1 MKTLQTD
8 DRWGQHMTSRDDF
21 TEDEWA
27 LVLRLPGLVL
37 GACALADGRNVV
49 ALMKEA
55 SAGGSTLTEEVAKYP
70 GNPIIAS
77 FTDGSMNAPDTKS
90 TEEAVT
96 MMMAEVAEGFALV
109 RTKATAQEASE
120 VAAVLT
126 AVATA
131 VVGAA
136 GQGMFGGGAD
146 KVDPREQAVLDA
158 LAGILAGG

>member
-1 MKTLQTD
+1 
-8 DRWGQHMTSRDDF
+8 MTSRDDF
-21 TEDEWA
+21 TEAEWG
-27 LVLRLPGLVL
+27 LVTRLPGLVL

-55 SAGGSTLTEEVAKYP
+55 AAGGSTLTDEVAKYP
-70 GNPIIAS
+70 GNPIISS
-77 FTDGSMNAPDTKS
+77 FTDGSMKAPDTKS

-109 RTKATAQEASE
+109 RAKATPQETDE

-131 VVGAA
+131 VVSAA
-136 GQGMFGGGAD
+136 GQGLLGGGAE

-158 LAGILAGG
+158 LTGILAGA